1 MQALLNIDPGI
12 ITITREAHDKAFYPR
27 SHEEIKVFRKE
38 HALPESYFLF
48 VGSGDPRKNLDV
60 IPEALRK
67 AGMETP
73 LVVAGWSGWSGDK
86 PWKNIIPLG
95 YVTDEVLACSYSGAL
110 ALIFPSDY
118 EGFGLPIL
126 EAMACGCPVVATL
139 RASLP
144 EVAGEAALYL
154 NDPRSSTALGHT
166 LKELDSNTR
175 LREELGRKGRI
186 RAGEFSWERTARDT
200 FRAFQRV

>member
-12 ITITREAHDKAFYPR
+12 ITTTREAHDEAFYPR

-38 HALPESYFLF
+38 HALPERYFLF

-67 AGMETP
+67 AGMEIP
-73 LVVAGWSGWSGDK
+73 LAVAGWSGWSGAK
-86 PWKNIIPLG
+86 IWKNIIPLG
-95 YVTDEVLACSYSGAL
+95 YVTDEVLACCYSGAL

-126 EAMACGCPVVATL
+126 EAMACGCPVVATR
-139 RASLP
+139 RANLP

-186 RAGEFSWERTARDT
+186 RAREFSWERTARDT
-200 FRAFQRV
+200 FRAFQGI